1 MTPPTRDDILAW
13 LTKNLK
19 DGVPPPE
26 RDAGADL
33 SRVELG
39 LLFNGLSQALRPIRV
54 AVSEITKEFDLGPRG
69 AFILS
74 LIDGGVVHPF
84 DVAVALGIRP
94 SSATAELRRLT
105 DAGLVQS
112 RQDDIDRRKTVLS
125 LTADGQ
131 AASNKNFQAMTRV
144 VLANLRGYS
153 PGELRLFSRMLSDV
167 RKDCSVN
174 DE

>member
-1 MTPPTRDDILAW
+1 MASPTREDILAW
-13 LTKNLK
+13 LTENLK
-19 DGVPPPE
+19 DGVSPPE
-26 RDAGADL
+26 QDVDVDL
-33 SRVELG
+33 SRIELG

-74 LIDGGVVHPF
+74 LIDGGVVHPL
-84 DVAVALGIRP
+84 DIAVALGIRP

-112 RQDDIDRRKTVLS
+112 RQDNVDRRKTVLS
-125 LTADGQ
+125 LTAGGQ

-144 VLANLRGYS
+144 VLANLRDYS

-167 RKDCSVN
+167 RKDCTVN

>member
-1 MTPPTRDDILAW
+1 MASPTREEILAW
-13 LTKNLK
+13 LTKNLS

-26 RDAGADL
+26 QDTGGDL

-39 LLFNGLSQALRPIRV
+39 LIFDGLSQALRPIRV

-74 LIDGGVVHPF
+74 LIDGGVVHPL

-94 SSATAELRRLT
+94 SSATAELRRLA

-112 RQDDIDRRKTVLS
+112 RQDEIDRRKTVLS
-125 LTADGQ
+125 LTPDGQ
-131 AASNKNFQAMTRV
+131 VASNRNFQAMTRV
-144 VLANLRGYS
+144 VLENLKGYS
-153 PGELRLFSRMLSDV
+153 SSELRLFSRMLSDV
-167 RKDCSVN
+167 RKGCSVI
-174 DE
+174 EE